1 MYINELIKADL
12 FTVDS
17 TATLTEL
24 KQAAEKTDH
33 LFLAIVEPTG
43 ELIGT
48 VCKRELN
55 EANEFDFSLDDILNK
70 HFVYDYYHILETI
83 REFLKVE
90 LPELPVVD
98 EEGFY
103 LGVCHL
109 NEVQYHFNRQIGL
122 IEGGSLIIIRA
133 QLQHYSMVDVAKIV
147 ESNQARVLNFYL
159 TSHPDANNIEITLI
173 LNTADISDIIST
185 FNRFDYEVVYSS
197 TASER
202 DDFLKERYDSFMHFL
217 DI

>member
-43 ELIGT
+43 ELIGP

-122 IEGGSLIIIRA
+122 IEGGSLIVIRA